1 MRFLIHQI
9 LQVVKNLP
17 LYPYPGAS
25 PGLTEL
31 LRRKGGHHKSKWN
44 HFLRGEGGNGGREGR
59 RGDSLM
65 GKGEAPLQW
74 KGERRGGGV
83 NSSDS
88 DEGHARM
95 GERKMVFVSRV
106 WVKVDGAE
114 GSKLVP
120 P

>member
-1 MRFLIHQI
+1 MESFSQ
-9 LQVVKNLP
+9 
-17 LYPYPGAS
+17 G
-25 PGLTEL
+25 
-31 LRRKGGHHKSKWN
+31 RRRER
-44 HFLRGEGGNGGREGR
+44 RGEGR

-88 DEGHARM
+88 NEGHARM